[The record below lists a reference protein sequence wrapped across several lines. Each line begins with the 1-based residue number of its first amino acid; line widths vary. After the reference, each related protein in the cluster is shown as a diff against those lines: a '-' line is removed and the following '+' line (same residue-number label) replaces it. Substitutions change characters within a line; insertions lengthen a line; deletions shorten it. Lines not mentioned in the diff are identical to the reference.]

1 MNLHEVLFASKM
13 TRNSENS
20 EVDFSEYV
28 KKTQIDEML
37 LTLAGETV
45 TGKVYSVNG
54 TEITAKNGAEVFND
68 YKNNVAT
75 GENSHAEGGGTTASG
90 PFSHAEG
97 GGTTASGQYSHAEGI
112 QTVASGPFSHAEG
125 GGTKALASCSHAEG
139 GGTTASEYSSHAEG
153 NGTTASGQCSHA
165 EGDHVTASGPYSH
178 AEGGGTQALASCSHA
193 EGSGTEALGPCS
205 HAEGTH
211 TKATGACSHVM
222 GQYNVEDTADKFAFI
237 IGNGT
242 DLTAR
247 SNAFAIDWQGNIYVN
262 NSDSPVNV
270 LELMNRLSVLE
281 AKVTALE
288 AKEKN

>member
-139 GGTTASEYSSHAEG
+139 
-153 NGTTASGQCSHA
+153 
-165 EGDHVTASGPYSH
+165 
-178 AEGGGTQALASCSHA
+178 
-193 EGSGTEALGPCS
+193 SGTEALGPCS

-242 DLTAR
+242 SPSAR
-247 SNAFAIDWQGNIYVN
+247 FNAFAIDWQGNIYVN

-288 AKEKN
+288 AKDEN